1 MTEVLDQDISA
12 SIKELAPLGTLRA
25 AVNLGNSVLAQPG
38 ENGADP
44 RGVTVDL
51 ARELARRAGLPLQFA
66 LYDAA
71 GHVFAAAE
79 KAEWDV
85 AFLAIEPER
94 AKKVSFSPPYLTL
107 EGTYLVHDRYLHL
120 SIADFDHPDA
130 RIAVT
135 ENAAY
140 DLYLTRT
147 LKHAKLVRASTPPAA
162 LQMFLD
168 KKLDAL
174 AGVREILVS
183 YLDAEAGLSIL
194 PDQFSSIQQAVGVP
208 VGRPLAAAFV
218 HDFVTNLKTTTF
230 VRDALMP
237 RSPIVGASISR
248 S

>member
-1 MTEVLDQDISA
+1 MKMRQIDETSA
-12 SIKELAPLGTLRA
+12 AAARDLAPSGTLKA
-25 AVNLGNSVLAQPG
+25 AINLGNSVLAQPG
-38 ENGADP
+38 ENGGDP
-44 RGVTVDL
+44 KGVTVDL
-51 ARELARRAGLPLQFA
+51 ARELARRLDLPLQLV
-66 LYDAA
+66 LYNAA

-79 KAEWDV
+79 NAEWDV

-107 EGTYLVHDRYLHL
+107 EGTYLVRDRYLHL

-168 KKLDAL
+168 QKLDAL
-174 AGVREILVS
+174 AGVREILTS

-218 HDFVTNLKTTTF
+218 RAFITDLKTTTF
-230 VRDALMP
+230 VRDALMS
-237 RSPIVGASISR
+237 RGATIAGS
-248 S
+248 

>member
-1 MTEVLDQDISA
+1 MTMRQIDETNA
-12 SIKELAPLGTLRA
+12 AAARELAPSGTLKA
-25 AVNLGNSVLAQPG
+25 AINLGNSVLAQPG
-38 ENGADP
+38 ENGGDP
-44 RGVTVDL
+44 KGITVDL
-51 ARELARRAGLPLQFA
+51 ARALARSLDLPLQFV

-79 KAEWDV
+79 NAEWDV

-120 SIADFDHPDA
+120 STADFDHPDA

-168 KKLDAL
+168 RKLDAL

-218 HDFVTNLKTTTF
+218 QAFITDLKTTTF
-230 VRDALMP
+230 VRDALTS
-237 RSPIVGASISR
+237 RGATTGGS
-248 S
+248 

>member
-1 MTEVLDQDISA
+1 MTKRQIDGANAAAARD
-12 SIKELAPLGTLRA
+12 LAPSGTLKA
-25 AVNLGNSVLAQPG
+25 AINLGNSVLARPG
-38 ENGADP
+38 KNGGDP
-44 RGVTVDL
+44 KGVTVDL
-51 ARELARRAGLPLQFA
+51 ARELARRLDLPLQFV
-66 LYDAA
+66 LYNAA
-71 GHVFAAAE
+71 GHVFAASE

-107 EGTYLVHDRYLHL
+107 EGTYLVHDRYRHL

-168 KKLDAL
+168 RKLDAL
-174 AGVREILVS
+174 AGVREILAS
-183 YLDAEAGLSIL
+183 YLGVDGILSVL

-218 HDFVTNLKTTTF
+218 HEFVTELKATAF
-230 VRDALMP
+230 VRDALT
-237 RSPIVGASISR
+237 SPGSAAGSSISR
-248 S
+248 